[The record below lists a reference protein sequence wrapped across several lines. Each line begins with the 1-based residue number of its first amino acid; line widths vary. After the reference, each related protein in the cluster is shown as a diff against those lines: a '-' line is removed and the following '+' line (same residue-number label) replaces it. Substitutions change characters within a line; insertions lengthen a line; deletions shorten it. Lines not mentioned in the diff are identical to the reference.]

1 MCMTS
6 LSIIFSSDYDYVTL
20 PRDFVKIENDSIVFH
35 NGHILKYSKTF
46 YMVLLCLHVMTRP
59 PPQKQQLH
67 LEASYHLISLLIL
80 KNYIITIA
88 TGKNIFGSN

>member
-6 LSIIFSSDYDYVTL
+6 LSIIFCSDYVTL
-20 PRDFVKIENDSIVFH
+20 PCDFVKIENDSIVFH

-46 YMVLLCLHVMTRP
+46 YMVLLCLHVMTP
-59 PPQKQQLH
+59 PKKQQLH

-80 KNYIITIA
+80 KNYIIIIA